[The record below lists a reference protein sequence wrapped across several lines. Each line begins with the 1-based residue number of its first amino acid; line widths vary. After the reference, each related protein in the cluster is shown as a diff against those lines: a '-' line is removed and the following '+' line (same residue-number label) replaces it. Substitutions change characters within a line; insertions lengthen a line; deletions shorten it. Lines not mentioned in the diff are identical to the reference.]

1 MAFTRPCSVTT
12 EERTRLCLTSQD
24 KVRFS
29 QTDQL
34 LYYYSHNQH
43 VIMCFVSFCHC
54 LAVFDDIINAI
65 AHIAGEFDLI

>member
-1 MAFTRPCSVTT
+1 MLGDDRGKDTSVFDISGQGTF
-12 EERTRLCLTSQD
+12 LT
-24 KVRFS
+24 V

-43 VIMCFVSFCHC
+43 VIMCFVSLCHC